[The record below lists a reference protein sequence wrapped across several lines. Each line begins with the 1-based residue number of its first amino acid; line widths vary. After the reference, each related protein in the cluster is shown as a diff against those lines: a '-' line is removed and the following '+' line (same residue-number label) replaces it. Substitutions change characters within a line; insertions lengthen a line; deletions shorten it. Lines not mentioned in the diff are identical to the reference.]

1 MLCSHKQIW
10 NLFHKLKKKKQ
21 KQKLGSED
29 ENLSNKQNLF
39 DA

>member
-21 KQKLGSED
+21 KLGSED